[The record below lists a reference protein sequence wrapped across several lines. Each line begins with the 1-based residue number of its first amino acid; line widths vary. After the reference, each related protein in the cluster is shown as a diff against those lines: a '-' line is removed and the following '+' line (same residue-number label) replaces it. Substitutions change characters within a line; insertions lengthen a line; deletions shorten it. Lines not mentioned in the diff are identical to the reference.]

1 MDTKFYS
8 FPENNNNDLATLL
21 ALNGNNRGWG
31 GMSGWGGG
39 LIGFILGALVNNNG
53 NGLFGGGNNN
63 TNDLIM

>member
-1 MDTKFYS
+1 
-8 FPENNNNDLATLL
+8 
-21 ALNGNNRGWG
+21 
-31 GMSGWGGG
+31 MSGWGGG

>member
-1 MDTKFYS
+1 
-8 FPENNNNDLATLL
+8 LL
-21 ALNGNNRGWG
+21 ALSGNRGWG